1 VIVLDASA
9 AIEMLLRTP
18 TGRRIEA
25 RVFSPSESLHAPH
38 LLDLEVAQVLRRNV
52 AAATIASARGKEA
65 LQDLRDLS
73 LVRYPHEMVLE
84 RIWELRDNLTAYDA
98 AYVALAEALDA
109 PLLTCDRKLASP
121 GSHRARVEII

>member
-38 LLDLEVAQVLRRNV
+38 LLLEVAQVLRRNV
-52 AAATIASARGKEA
+52 AAAIASARGKEA
-65 LQDLRDLS
+65 LQDLRDPS
-73 LVRYPHEMVLE
+73 LVRYPHEMLLE

-109 PLLTCDRKLASP
+109 PLLTCDRKLAAP